1 MGSRLLPLALAL
13 CATLADVAG
22 AHRLGGWLVLA
33 AIPCAAGAVV
43 SAVGDQLAG
52 QRALVRSVTTSG
64 ALVFLLVASAVRH
77 GAPVG
82 AAVPA
87 VALSAVIGAAVQY
100 LLPALLWVL
109 QPAPLR
115 APQPEP
121 AA

>member
-82 AAVPA
+82 AAV
-87 VALSAVIGAAVQY
+87 QY